1 MDGSSLANPAEERK
15 GLLLAFLQPIAAME
29 RAPTVKGLSASTTA
43 PR

>member
-1 MDGSSLANPAEERK
+1 MDGSTLANPAEESK
-15 GLLLAFLQPIAAME
+15 GLLLVPLPPIAAMK